1 MLRSFRRCSILR
13 QYALVLLPKRTFLTN
28 EYKCNEAWKL
38 QISSPILTKVNLND
52 FYNILD
58 QNFLSKGIIS
68 AIDVDIF
75 ANAVRDPVYL
85 EELKDLLH
93 KLRLSAET
101 GNTLESTH
109 HATIRNY
116 MEFGNIQ
123 ELIQIL
129 QDPLNFGVF
138 LDFYTAN
145 MLLDKLITSQEY
157 EYASNVAS
165 FIMLQEDFTNDITNT
180 LCQYASYKYLSE
192 YMGPSEEPII
202 SQEENK
208 KKEEIKIRIK
218 FLRNPYFDDHFDIK
232 DLKTLSGKTLALM
245 SKSSND
251 NVSCNLQIIGWL
263 FYKKYDKLFSLCK
276 QVAEKKNFKLCTEV
290 VELINKEIELLEED
304 TKIILCQCIEVLNKA
319 PVADTKLEN
328 SLKIAIE
335 NAINRIQNKDIAAQK
350 KLFSNWEQIREDKL
364 EAQSKRLDRAN
375 RIKNIME
382 KQKQMQV
389 EEQKL
394 WFFENEEDIDLQIEE
409 KEKLEDTSSV
419 KKTGQQKDDE
429 DYIPPEILPKRK

>member
-28 EYKCNEAWKL
+28 EYKSNEAWKL

-350 KLFSNWEQIREDKL
+350 KVSFTNSLIQGVFLSQL
-364 EAQSKRLDRAN
+364 
-375 RIKNIME
+375 
-382 KQKQMQV
+382 V
-389 EEQKL
+389 
-394 WFFENEEDIDLQIEE
+394 
-409 KEKLEDTSSV
+409 V
-419 KKTGQQKDDE
+419 G
-429 DYIPPEILPKRK
+429 